1 MDALVYLMST
11 VTGSLLFL
19 SHLMTFLHFEEAQVV
34 LVEFYVLVLH
44 VVQWHH
50 ARVKLTRALY
60 VVNTVVEIPMHLYY

>member
-1 MDALVYLMST
+1 
-11 VTGSLLFL
+11 
-19 SHLMTFLHFEEAQVV
+19 MTFLHFEEAQVV